1 MQGKDGAGYNPGMPL
16 IRKPGEVD
24 DGTAVDVI
32 AEGAIPEALASSGL
46 RREVP
51 AGARF
56 FRQEAEADR
65 CFFLERG
72 EVALR
77 RTSRKGAE
85 VEVARIGAGEWF
97 AEAVLFAGRRYPADA
112 VAVSDC
118 AVLEFRRASIL
129 ASPDPGVAPFFLSL
143 LARKCLALNARIG
156 LLAATDARERV
167 AGFVLGLCPGALAG
181 CHGSGGAAGCD
192 GSRTACSFALPKKKR
207 EIAAELGMSPETLSR
222 ALRRMDSEGYLRIRG
237 PRVEIPSCARL
248 RSLVED

>member
-1 MQGKDGAGYNPGMPL
+1 MPGKGCPGYNPGMPL
-16 IRKPGEVD
+16 MRRPDED
-24 DGTAVDVI
+24 EPPADAI
-32 AEGAIPEALASSGL
+32 AEGAVPETLASSGL
-46 RREVP
+46 RREAP
-51 AGARF
+51 AGTRF
-56 FRQEAEADR
+56 FRQDAEADR

-77 RTSRKGAE
+77 RISRKGAE

-97 AEAVLFAGRRYPADA
+97 AEAVLFAGRRYPAEA

-129 ASPDPGVAPFFLSL
+129 ASPDPGVASFFLSL
-143 LARKCLALNARIG
+143 LARKCLALNQRID

-167 AGFVLGLCPGALAG
+167 AGFVLGLCPDAI
-181 CHGSGGAAGCD
+181 AGCD
-192 GSRTACSFALPKKKR
+192 GSRGACSFALPKKKR

-248 RSLVED
+248 RGLVGE